1 MSGAASALEWTEV
14 VPFGDLPVRAAAR
27 YPDADA
33 VIFPDSRHTYASLNE
48 AAVRA
53 ARSLAGLGL
62 GPGDHLGILMP
73 NCMDYVEVIF
83 GAAMLGAW
91 VVPINARYKEHELA
105 YVIENA
111 DLKLL
116 ITSDLIDE
124 HVDFVELLHR
134 CLPGLA
140 EAPDPTSLD
149 LPGAPK
155 LQSVILLGSER

>member
-1 MSGAASALEWTEV
+1 MSDAVFARDWTEV

-33 VIFPDSRHTYASLNE
+33 VIFPDRRHTYASLNE

-73 NCMDYVEVIF
+73 NCMDYIEIML

-111 DLKLL
+111 DLTLL
-116 ITSDLIDE
+116 VTSDLIDE

-140 EAPDPTSLD
+140 EAPDPAALD
-149 LPGAPK
+149 LPAAPK
-155 LQSVILLGSER
+155 LRSVILIG